1 MPFDSNNHFL
11 TIEDDDIPLDTF
23 DRELLAQLEE
33 QNPQPVA
40 TMRGSLLHRFT
51 EDSVLPES
59 PAIGHYSSS
68 PDTSFQSSP
77 LRRYFRPSQSRIT
90 PSPGFSE
97 YQYVPA
103 HLNNRPE
110 HTEGSSSSRKGT
122 SASPSLPR
130 QISLS
135 HAPPVVQ
142 GIHLIETKVLPDR
155 FRALFPYPVFN
166 AVQSKCFPHIYETD
180 HNVVVS
186 APTGS
191 GKTVIM
197 ELAICRL
204 VNNLKDGLFKLVY
217 QAPTRALCSERFR
230 DWSKK
235 FNSLGLQ
242 CAELTGD
249 TDYTQSRLVQ
259 TASIII
265 TTPEKWDSMTRR
277 WRDHSKLM
285 QLIRLFLIDEVHVLN
300 ETRGAALEAVVSRM
314 KSVGSN
320 VRFIALSATIP
331 NSEDIATWLGKNDT
345 LQHLP
350 AHKEHFGE
358 EFRPTKLQKFVYG
371 YPCTGNDF
379 AFDRLLGSKLPD
391 IISKHSNKK
400 PMMIFCCTRNSA
412 ISTAKELA
420 KLWSNTVPQR
430 RLWAGPVRMPVVRN
444 TDLRALVNSGVAFH
458 HAGLDSDD
466 RHAVEKAFLEGKLS
480 IICCTSTLAVGVNLP
495 CYLVIIKNTVCWQE
509 GGCKEYTDLEMM
521 QMLGRAGRPQFD
533 DTAVAVILTKKERIS
548 SYEQLVSGTMQ
559 LESCLHLNLIDHLNA
574 EISLGTVSDI
584 QSAIKWLAGTFLFV
598 RLRRNPTRYKLKEN
612 ADRIDEDEML
622 QQICHKDVKLLQ
634 ETGLINKQG
643 PFKSTPYGEAMAKYY
658 IKFETMKI
666 ILELHPRAKISEILS
681 AISQAEEFHEL
692 RLKAA
697 ERPFYRELNRAH
709 GIRFPI
715 KVELVQNTH
724 KISLLIQ
731 SELSA
736 VDFPSAEQFQK
747 HRLQFQQ
754 DKAIVFTHLN
764 RLIRCIIDCQI
775 HNEDGVAV
783 RNCLELARSFVSRV
797 WENSPFQMKQI
808 DQVGVV
814 AVRKLAGAGI
824 SSIQELE
831 ETEAHKID
839 MILSKN
845 PPFGMK
851 LLARLAEFPKLRVT
865 MKMLGKVSKHGG
877 SVMVNFKADIG
888 FLNEKTPTTFHK
900 RPVYV
905 CFLAELSDGRLL
917 DFRRLSAQK
926 LQNDHEILLSAEIKS
941 SLQHITCYVMCDE
954 IGGTCQYAEL
964 KPDVPDLFFSADI
977 LDMDKTFLMNTSR
990 RRNGDGPKQ
999 KAVIQNDIFEDDDI
1013 PDDAFL
1019 EAVHGFDGHQPQE
1032 RGSIDRASSKSRKN
1046 ERRMSEHLVDL
1057 DDVQPVTLENGKYNC
1072 NHKCKDKSTCK
1083 HFCCRKGLDKPPKM
1097 HSKNAPTKSRQNER
1111 TKSKSQLLLF
1121 TNGHGKTSNKDSQ
1134 GNTDFDMV
1142 EYLDLTQ
1149 PSKEEQ
1155 PKKQIA
1161 SEWHVLNSKA
1171 TRMANLD
1178 IASTQ
1183 ATLPK
1188 ASVSK
1193 AGNRKRSNTR
1203 RRRSSSEYDDSSLDE
1218 LFSPARPSLNSFTG
1232 IYSPTVNTGLD
1243 LDDDFDQILGSINT
1257 QPSNNIQDVLASPVS
1272 KTLGPHDTFLHNADN
1287 SSLLD
1292 KQDTQTQASYD
1303 KSLGYEPETATTK
1316 RKVEPLSDATNIS
1329 NHASKRP
1336 KIDMQTLTDDN
1347 ANMTIHD
1354 DAYSTDKVQ
1363 SNLIHQSE
1371 SQNKNIDEL
1380 LLQEFGDIV
1389 NFSGF

>member
-1 MPFDSNNHFL
+1 MPFGPQNPFL
-11 TIEDDDIPLDTF
+11 SMEDDDIPLDTF
-23 DRELLAQLEE
+23 DRELLAQLGE
-33 QNPQPVA
+33 QDLRPAA
-40 TMRGSLLHRFT
+40 TAREGLLHRFT
-51 EDSVLPES
+51 EDSVSPES
-59 PAIGHYSSS
+59 PAIGQFSSS

-77 LRRYFRPSQSRIT
+77 LLRYFRPSQPRIAST
-90 PSPGFSE
+90 PGFSE
-97 YQYVPA
+97 YQ
-103 HLNNRPE
+103 
-110 HTEGSSSSRKGT
+110 KGLST
-122 SASPSLPR
+122 SPSLPH
-130 QISLS
+130 QISFN

-142 GIHLIETKVLPDR
+142 GIHLIETKTLPDR
-155 FRALFPYPVFN
+155 FRALFPYPLFN
-166 AVQSKCFPHIYETD
+166 AVQSKCFPHVYGND
-180 HNVVVS
+180 YNVVVS

-230 DWSKK
+230 DWSNK
-235 FNSLGLQ
+235 FTSLGLQ

-249 TDYTQSRLVQ
+249 TDYAQSRLVQ

-285 QLIRLFLIDEVHVLN
+285 QLVRLFLIDEVHVLN

-379 AFDRLLGSKLPD
+379 AFDRLLGSKLPE

-420 KLWSNTVPQR
+420 KLWSNAIPQR
-430 RLWAGPVRMPVVRN
+430 RLWAGPVRMPVVKN
-444 TDLRALVNSGVAFH
+444 TDLKALVASGVAFH

-533 DTAVAVILTKKERIS
+533 DTAVAVILTKKERVPI
-548 SYEQLVSGTMQ
+548 YEQLVSGTMQ

-612 ADRIDEDEML
+612 ADRRDEDEML
-622 QQICHKDVKLLQ
+622 QQICDKDIKLLQ
-634 ETGLINKQG
+634 ETELVVKKG
-643 PFKSTPYGEAMAKYY
+643 PFKATPYGEAMAKYY
-658 IKFETMKI
+658 VKFETMKI
-666 ILELHPRAKISEILS
+666 ILALPPRAKISEILS
-681 AISQAEEFHEL
+681 AISQAQEFHEL

-715 KVELVQNTH
+715 KVELVQNAH
-724 KISLLIQ
+724 KISLLVQ
-731 SELSA
+731 AELAA

-747 HRLQFQQ
+747 HKLQVLQ
-754 DKAIVFTHLN
+754 DKAIVFNHIN

-783 RNCLELARSFVSRV
+783 RNCLELARSFASRV
-797 WENSPFQMKQI
+797 WENSPLQMKQI
-808 DQVGVV
+808 DQIGVV

-824 SSIQELE
+824 TSIQELE

-865 MKMLGKVSKHGG
+865 IKMLGKASKHGG
-877 SVMVNFKADIG
+877 SVRVNFKADIG

-926 LQNDHEILLSAEIKS
+926 LLNDQEILLSAEIKS
-941 SLQHITCYVMCDE
+941 PLQHITCYVMCDE

-964 KPDVPDLFFSADI
+964 KPDVPDYFFSGDNS
-977 LDMDKTFLMNTSR
+977 DMNKPLSMNTSR
-990 RRNGDGPKQ
+990 RRNGDGSRQ
-999 KAVIQNDIFEDDDI
+999 KAIQSEAFEDDDI

-1019 EAVHGFDGHQPQE
+1019 EAAHGFDDHQPQQ
-1032 RGSIDRASSKSRKN
+1032 RGSVDTASSKGRKN
-1046 ERRMSEHLVDL
+1046 ERRTSDL
-1057 DDVQPVTLENGKYNC
+1057 REDTDEVQPVMLENGKYNC

-1083 HFCCRKGLDKPPKM
+1083 HFCCREGLDKPPKI
-1097 HSKNAPTKSRQNER
+1097 HKNARHNER
-1111 TKSKSQLLLF
+1111 TKSNIQLPLFSNGSQ
-1121 TNGHGKTSNKDSQ
+1121 KTSNKVSQ
-1134 GNTDFDMV
+1134 GQGISFDTID
-1142 EYLDLTQ
+1142 YLDLTQ
-1149 PSKEEQ
+1149 PTKEKQ
-1155 PKKQIA
+1155 QKK
-1161 SEWHVLNSKA
+1161 HPVRDSKA
-1171 TRMANLD
+1171 ARMGNLD
-1178 IASTQ
+1178 FASSQ
-1183 ATLPK
+1183 AALPK
-1188 ASVSK
+1188 ATAGTK
-1193 AGNRKRSNTR
+1193 ARSRKRSNTR
-1203 RRRSSSEYDDSSLDE
+1203 RRRSSSEYYDSSLDE
-1218 LFSPARPSLNSFTG
+1218 FFSPIRPTSNTVNG
-1232 IYSPTVNTGLD
+1232 ADSPTVDTGLE
-1243 LDDDFDQILGSINT
+1243 LDDDIDRIMGLGNT
-1257 QPSNNIQDVLASPVS
+1257 SPSNNVQSSFTSTVS
-1272 KTLGPHDTFLHNADN
+1272 KTLGPRDTLSYNAPRL
-1287 SSLLD
+1287 SSFD
-1292 KQDTQTQASYD
+1292 KENTQTQVLY
-1303 KSLGYEPETATTK
+1303 KSLVSEPQATLTK
-1316 RKVEPLSDATNIS
+1316 RKVELLSDSTNIG
-1329 NHASKRP
+1329 NASKHP
-1336 KIDMQTLTDDN
+1336 KTD
-1347 ANMTIHD
+1347 TQPSSVD
-1354 DAYSTDKVQ
+1354 DANASHDPFNELQTHSTYQ
-1363 SNLIHQSE
+1363 PE
-1371 SQNKNIDEL
+1371 SQNENIDAL

-1389 NFSGF
+1389 NFSGI

>member
-1 MPFDSNNHFL
+1 MPFGPRNPFL
-11 TIEDDDIPLDTF
+11 TTEDDDIPLDTF
-23 DRELLAQLEE
+23 DRELLAQLGERDS
-33 QNPQPVA
+33 QPVA
-40 TMRGSLLHRFT
+40 TGRGALLRRFT
-51 EDSVLPES
+51 EDSVSPVS
-59 PAIGHYSSS
+59 PAIGQYSSS

-77 LRRYFRPSQSRIT
+77 LLQYFRPSQPQIAST
-90 PSPGFSE
+90 PGFSE

-103 HLNNRPE
+103 QLSDRSE
-110 HTEGSSSSRKGT
+110 HTKDSYSSRKGPST
-122 SASPSLPR
+122 SPSLPR
-130 QISLS
+130 QISFS

-142 GIHLIETKVLPDR
+142 GIHLIETKTLPDR
-155 FRALFPYPVFN
+155 FRALFPYPLFN
-166 AVQSKCFPHIYETD
+166 AVQSKCFHHVYD
-180 HNVVVS
+180 NDYNVVVS

-235 FNSLGLQ
+235 FTSLGLS

-249 TDYTQSRLVQ
+249 TDYAQSRLVQ

-285 QLIRLFLIDEVHVLN
+285 QLVRLFLIDEVHVLN

-379 AFDRLLGSKLPD
+379 AFDR
-391 IISKHSNKK
+391 
-400 PMMIFCCTRNSA
+400 NSA

-420 KLWSNTVPQR
+420 KLWLNTIPQR
-430 RLWAGPVRMPVVRN
+430 RFWAGSVRMPVIKN
-444 TDLRALVNSGVAFH
+444 TDLKALVASGVAFH

-466 RHAVEKAFLEGKLS
+466 RHAVERAFLEGKLS

-533 DTAVAVILTKKERIS
+533 DTAVAVILTKKERVPI
-548 SYEQLVSGTMQ
+548 YEQLVSGTMQ

-612 ADRIDEDEML
+612 ADHRDEDEML
-622 QQICHKDVKLLQ
+622 QQICDKDIKLLQ
-634 ETGLINKQG
+634 ETELVVKQG
-643 PFKSTPYGEAMAKYY
+643 PIKATPYGEAMAKYY
-658 IKFETMKI
+658 
-666 ILELHPRAKISEILS
+666 LS
-681 AISQAEEFHEL
+681 AVSQADEFHEL

-697 ERPFYRELNRAH
+697 ERPFYREINRAH

-715 KVELVQNTH
+715 KVELVQNAH

-731 SELSA
+731 SELGA
-736 VDFPSAEQFQK
+736 VDFPSAEQFQR
-747 HRLQFQQ
+747 HRMQFQQ
-754 DKAIVFTHLN
+754 DKAIVFTHIN
-764 RLIRCIIDCQI
+764 RLLRCIIDCQI

-783 RNCLELARSFVSRV
+783 RNCLELARSFASRV
-797 WENSPFQMKQI
+797 WENSPLQMKQI
-808 DQVGVV
+808 DQIGVV

-824 SSIQELE
+824 NSIQALE
-831 ETEAHKID
+831 ETEAHRID

-865 MKMLGKVSKHGG
+865 IKLLGKASKHGG
-877 SVMVNFKADIG
+877 AVRVNFKADIG

-905 CFLAELSDGRLL
+905 CFLTELSDGRLL

-926 LQNDHEILLSAEIKS
+926 LQNDQEILLSAEIKS
-941 SLQHITCYVMCDE
+941 PLQHITCYVMCDE

-964 KPDVPDLFFSADI
+964 KPDVPDSFFSVDI
-977 LDMDKTFLMNTSR
+977 PMKTSR
-990 RRNGDGPKQ
+990 RRNGDGPRLKTI
-999 KAVIQNDIFEDDDI
+999 VQNEAFEDDDI

-1019 EAVHGFDGHQPQE
+1019 EAVHGLDDHPQNQ
-1032 RGSIDRASSKSRKN
+1032 GSVDRASNNSRKN
-1046 ERRMSEHLVDL
+1046 ERHTSDL
-1057 DDVQPVTLENGKYNC
+1057 REDTEELQPVMLENGKYNC

-1083 HFCCRKGLDKPPKM
+1083 HFCCREGLDKPPKV
-1097 HSKNAPTKSRQNER
+1097 HKNARHNER
-1111 TKSKSQLLLF
+1111 TKSNIQLPLINNGIPKTPIKGSQR
-1121 TNGHGKTSNKDSQ
+1121 NGPSYDTID
-1134 GNTDFDMV
+1134 
-1142 EYLDLTQ
+1142 YLDLTQ
-1149 PSKEEQ
+1149 PTKEEQ
-1155 PKKQIA
+1155 HKQHIA
-1161 SEWHVLNSKA
+1161 PESKA
-1171 TRMANLD
+1171 KRMANLD
-1178 IASTQ
+1178 FASSQAMLPRATVRKIAR
-1183 ATLPK
+1183 
-1188 ASVSK
+1188 
-1193 AGNRKRSNTR
+1193 NRKRSNNR
-1203 RRRSSSEYDDSSLDE
+1203 RRRSSSEYDDSSLE
-1218 LFSPARPSLNSFTG
+1218 EFFSPTQHALTDMTNG
-1232 IYSPTVNTGLD
+1232 DSPTIGTSLDLNDDSPYTGL
-1243 LDDDFDQILGSINT
+1243 
-1257 QPSNNIQDVLASPVS
+1257 VA
-1272 KTLGPHDTFLHNADN
+1272 KALGPQDRLSYNAPKL
-1287 SSLLD
+1287 SF
-1292 KQDTQTQASYD
+1292 
-1303 KSLGYEPETATTK
+1303 K
-1316 RKVEPLSDATNIS
+1316 RNVGPMSDATNIS
-1329 NHASKRP
+1329 NASKRP
-1336 KIDMQTLTDDN
+1336 KIDMQSSSNGDAD
-1347 ANMTIHD
+1347 TIHD
-1354 DAYSTDKVQ
+1354 PVNDLKNHSPNQ
-1363 SNLIHQSE
+1363 PE
-1371 SQNKNIDEL
+1371 SQNEYIDAL

-1389 NFSGF
+1389 NFSGI

>member
-1 MPFDSNNHFL
+1 MAFPRNTFL
-11 TIEDDDIPLDTF
+11 PMEDDGISLDMF
-23 DRELLAQLEE
+23 DRELFAQLGE
-33 QNPQPVA
+33 QDPQPVVL
-40 TMRGSLLHRFT
+40 TRGGLVDRFM
-51 EDSVLPES
+51 EESVSPES
-59 PAIGHYSSS
+59 PVLGQYSSS
-68 PDTSFQSSP
+68 PETSFQSSP
-77 LRRYFRPSQSRIT
+77 LLRYFRPSRPRIAST
-90 PSPGFSE
+90 PGLSE
-97 YQYVPA
+97 YQYAPA
-103 HLNNRPE
+103 STNERSEDSSPSRKM
-110 HTEGSSSSRKGT
+110 SSS
-122 SASPSLPR
+122 SPSLPR
-130 QISLS
+130 QISFS

-142 GIHLIETKVLPDR
+142 GIRLIETKQLPDR
-155 FRALFPYPVFN
+155 FRALFPYPLLN
-166 AVQSKCFPHIYETD
+166 AVQSKCFPHVYEND
-180 HNVVVS
+180 YNVVVS

-197 ELAICRL
+197 ELAVCRL

-235 FNSLGLQ
+235 FASLGLQ

-249 TDYTQSRLVQ
+249 TDYAQSRLVQ

-285 QLIRLFLIDEVHVLN
+285 QLVKLFLIDEVHVLN

-331 NSEDIATWLGKNDT
+331 NSEDIATWLGKNDM

-358 EFRPTKLQKFVYG
+358 DFRPTKLQKFVYG

-379 AFDRLLGSKLPD
+379 AFDRLLGSKLPE
-391 IISKHSNKK
+391 IISKHSNRK

-420 KLWSNTVPQR
+420 KLWSNTIPQR
-430 RLWAGPVRMPVVRN
+430 RLWAGPVRMPAVKN
-444 TDLRALVNSGVAFH
+444 TDLKAFVASGVAFH

-466 RHAVEKAFLEGKLS
+466 RHAVEKAFLEGKIS

-533 DTAVAVILTKKERIS
+533 DTAVAVILTKKERVSI
-548 SYEQLVSGTMQ
+548 YEQMISGTMQ

-584 QSAIKWLAGTFLFV
+584 QSAVKWLAGTFLFV

-612 ADRIDEDEML
+612 ADRRDEDEML
-622 QQICHKDVKLLQ
+622 QQICEKNVKLLQ
-634 ETGLINKQG
+634 DAELVVRGG
-643 PFKSTPYGEAMAKYY
+643 AFKSTPWGEAMARYY

-666 ILELHPRAKISEILS
+666 ILGLPPRTKTSEILS
-681 AISQAEEFHEL
+681 AIAQAEEFHEL

-715 KVELVQNTH
+715 KVDMAQNAH

-731 SELSA
+731 SELGA
-736 VDFPSAEQFQK
+736 VDFPAAEQFQRHK
-747 HRLQFQQ
+747 LQFQQ
-754 DKAIVFTHLN
+754 DKAIVFNHIN

-775 HNEDGVAV
+775 HKEDGVAV
-783 RNCLELARSFVSRV
+783 RNCLELARSFAGRV
-797 WENSPFQMKQI
+797 WENSPLQMKQI
-808 DQVGVV
+808 EQIGVV

-824 SSIQELE
+824 TSIQELE

-865 MKMLGKVSKHGG
+865 IKMLGKASKHGRALRI
-877 SVMVNFKADIG
+877 NFKAEIG

-905 CFLAELSDGRLL
+905 CFVAEISDGRLV

-941 SLQHITCYVMCDE
+941 PLQYITCYVMCDE

-964 KPDVPDLFFSADI
+964 KPDVSDSFFSGDT
-977 LDMDKTFLMNTSR
+977 LDKSSDRFAMNTSR
-990 RRNGDGPKQ
+990 RRNGTGGTPRQTKP
-999 KAVIQNDIFEDDDI
+999 ARNESFEDDDI

-1019 EAVHGFDGHQPQE
+1019 AAVDNVDSYQSQQRSSVNTASRQSRKRE
-1032 RGSIDRASSKSRKN
+1032 RGLNEHHEDIDK
-1046 ERRMSEHLVDL
+1046 
-1057 DDVQPVTLENGKYNC
+1057 VQPIMLENGKYNC

-1083 HFCCRKGLDKPPKM
+1083 HVCCREGLDKPPK
-1097 HSKNAPTKSRQNER
+1097 R
-1111 TKSKSQLLLF
+1111 TKSNQMNILSSF
-1121 TNGHGKTSNKDSQ
+1121 ETVD
-1134 GNTDFDMV
+1134 
-1142 EYLDLTQ
+1142 YLDLTQ
-1149 PSKEEQ
+1149 PSKSEQ
-1155 PKKQIA
+1155 PTKQITIDRRL
-1161 SEWHVLNSKA
+1161 VDSKA
-1171 TRMANLD
+1171 TRMVNLD
-1178 IASTQ
+1178 FASSQ
-1183 ATLPK
+1183 ATIPK
-1188 ASVSK
+1188 ATICKTV
-1193 AGNRKRSNTR
+1193 GNRKRSNTR
-1203 RRRSSSEYDDSSLDE
+1203 RRHSSSEYDNSSVDE
-1218 LFSPARPSLNSFTG
+1218 YFSPTMPASNSMDNSD
-1232 IYSPTVNTGLD
+1232 SPTVTTALGLD
-1243 LDDDFDQILGSINT
+1243 DNFERIMDA
-1257 QPSNNIQDVLASPVS
+1257 SNGGLSEDNIQSDVQSPAAKRQRSALPTHESKSVS
-1272 KTLGPHDTFLHNADN
+1272 FDEEKSPTRLSNKKNLKSGPDGVLV
-1287 SSLLD
+1287 
-1292 KQDTQTQASYD
+1292 
-1303 KSLGYEPETATTK
+1303 K
-1316 RKVEPLSDATNIS
+1316 RKIEPLSDATNVGI
-1329 NHASKRP
+1329 NAPKRP
-1336 KIDMQTLTDDN
+1336 KADTTQPSAESIKN
-1347 ANMTIHD
+1347 AASHD
-1354 DAYSTDKVQ
+1354 DPYSIEELRSQEMDQ
-1363 SNLIHQSE
+1363 PE
-1371 SQNKNIDEL
+1371 SRDENIDEM

-1389 NFSGF
+1389 NFSAM